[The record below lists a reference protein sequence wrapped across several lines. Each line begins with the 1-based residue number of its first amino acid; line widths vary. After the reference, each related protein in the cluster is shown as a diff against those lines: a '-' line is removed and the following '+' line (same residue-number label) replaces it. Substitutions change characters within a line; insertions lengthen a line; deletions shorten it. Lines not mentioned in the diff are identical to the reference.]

1 MQIDVFIT
9 SASRPD
15 LLEITLESFVKN
27 TKYSGGFRF
36 LINEDYVDPMK
47 SVECIAIANRITNA
61 FVSCCSPPEGL
72 STAFCSFVHMF
83 KNDFMFYLQDD
94 FELIRKIDFD
104 EVIDTI
110 YSEYINQVRFNKRK
124 TMPYKGDGEDRIIK
138 TEMDVNGYP
147 FVTSDAWYLN
157 PSLWRMN
164 FIRPY
169 LEMDYGG
176 KPRQRP
182 FVWKLND
189 AIRKSIGVKNKK
201 NIYKFSRHAGTY
213 IWGRIGEPAYFRHL
227 GSDRRMQFKSKVW

>member
-1 MQIDVFIT
+1 MPIDVFIT

-15 LLEITLESFVKN
+15 LLEITLASFIKN
-27 TKYSGGFRF
+27 AKYSEGFRF

-61 FVSCCSPPEGL
+61 FISCCSPPEGL
-72 STAFCSFVHMF
+72 STAFHTFNHMF

-94 FELIRKIDFD
+94 FELIRKINFD

-110 YSEYINQVRFNKRK
+110 DNTHINQVRFNKRR
-124 TMPYKGDGEDRIIK
+124 TMPYKGRNENMIIK
-138 TEMDVNGYP
+138 TEIIVNDHP

-157 PSLWRMN
+157 PALWRMK

-169 LEMDYGG
+169 LKLDYSS

-182 FVWKLND
+182 FVWKLNE
-189 AIRKSIGVKNKK
+189 AIRRSFGIKRKK
-201 NIYKFSRHAGTY
+201 DNLKFSYEAGTY
-213 IWGRIGEPAYFRHL
+213 IWGRIGENPYFRHL
-227 GSDRRMQFKSKVW
+227 GSDRRMQLKSKVW